1 MTNYKMSYIANYAA
15 VSKPQS
21 KWRYLQMQACTA
33 HCQEAGGGGCILVM
47 KAPGKLSYGL
57 LESGCH
63 ARNHLLLA

>member
-15 VSKPQS
+15 VSKPHS

-33 HCQEAGGGGCILVM
+33 HCQEAKGVCILVM
-47 KAPGKLSYGL
+47 KALAKLSYGL